1 MFDFSRERIISML
14 LSIPAILFALSI
26 HELAH
31 GWTANKL
38 GDHTARNFGR
48 LSLNPLHHIDPFG
61 FIALL
66 LVGFGWA
73 KPVPV
78 NTRYFKKPKR
88 DMALTALAGPVA
100 NILSAFVFGFVFVFI
115 EKLFMNYLSANMFN
129 VTEEAIRLWSAIYNI
144 AYAFVIINIS
154 LAIFNLIPI
163 PPLDGSRLLD
173 SVLPQKLFVA
183 YHKYEQYIS
192 LALMAIL
199 IFTDVIS
206 NLLGFAAGFVEN
218 IILYIP
224 QKVFNI

>member
-1 MFDFSRERIISML
+1 ML
-14 LSIPAILFALSI
+14 LSLPAILFALSV

-48 LSLNPLHHIDPFG
+48 LSLNPLRHIDPFG

-66 LVGFGWA
+66 FVGFGWA

-78 NTRYFKKPKR
+78 NSRYFKKPRR
-88 DMALTALAGPVA
+88 DMALTAIAGPVA
-100 NILSAFVFGFVFVFI
+100 NLLSAFVFGFVYVFV
-115 EKLFMNYLSANMFN
+115 EKLCINYL
-129 VTEEAIRLWSAIYNI
+129 TENYLVITDSTLQLLQAVLSI
-144 AYAFVIINIS
+144 AYGFVIINIS

-163 PPLDGSRLLD
+163 PPLDGSRLID
-173 SVLPQKLFVA
+173 SFLPRNLYIL

-206 NLLGFAAGFVEN
+206 NLLGYAAGFVES
-218 IILYIP
+218 ILLYIP
-224 QKVFNI
+224 QRVFYS

>member
-1 MFDFSRERIISML
+1 ML
-14 LSIPAILFALSI
+14 LSLPAILFALSI

-31 GWTANKL
+31 GWMANKL

-48 LSLNPLHHIDPFG
+48 LSLNPLRHIDPFG

-78 NTRYFKKPKR
+78 NSRYFKKPKR
-88 DMALTALAGPVA
+88 DMALTALAGPAA
-100 NILSAFVFGFVFVFI
+100 NLLSAFVFGFVYVFV
-115 EKLFMNYLSANMFN
+115 EKLCINYLNENYFTI
-129 VTEEAIRLWSAIYNI
+129 TEEIAQLWSAGLNI

-163 PPLDGSRLLD
+163 PPLDGSRLID
-173 SVLPQKLFVA
+173 SFLPRNVYIL

-192 LALMAIL
+192 LVLMAIL

-206 NLLGFAAGFVEN
+206 NLLVHAAGFVES
-218 IILYIP
+218 ILLYIP
-224 QKVFNI
+224 EKVFYL